1 MSNLLTQI
9 NDKTE
14 KLTAPNL
21 IKLGIL
27 IFIIFVPIGLLLGN
41 FMSMSLN
48 IPETNDATS
57 LNNNIGNSA
66 EKFYEGIITY
76 VNPRTYPKDN
86 ISFVLKDE
94 EGNDVILLKSD
105 DQKLAVTEGH
115 KAKVYGSLTKSS
127 DEGNNILIVS
137 KVVFRN
143 VTKEYEPGFKALDD
157 VTLSIDDG
165 EFIFLV
171 GPSGAGKSTFIKMLI
186 REETPSEGEV
196 LFNEV
201 PIAEL
206 PSSKLPDLRRKIGVV
221 FQDFKL
227 LNSKNVFENVAVAL
241 EVVDSSEEV
250 VKMFN
255 FPKQLSG
262 GEKQRLS
269 IARALAHEPDVLV
282 ADEPTGMIDPKSTEE
297 VVEILE
303 RINSLGTTIL
313 MASHDQNIVNKLK
326 KRVVRIEEG
335 KIMTDKKGG
344 RYYGQIMAKLL
355 G

>member
-1 MSNLLTQI
+1 MSQI
-9 NDKTE
+9 E
-14 KLTAPNL
+14 
-21 IKLGIL
+21 
-27 IFIIFVPIGLLLGN
+27 
-41 FMSMSLN
+41 
-48 IPETNDATS
+48 
-57 LNNNIGNSA
+57 
-66 EKFYEGIITY
+66 
-76 VNPRTYPKDN
+76 
-86 ISFVLKDE
+86 
-94 EGNDVILLKSD
+94 
-105 DQKLAVTEGH
+105 
-115 KAKVYGSLTKSS
+115 
-127 DEGNNILIVS
+127 
-137 KVVFRN
+137 FRN

-250 VKMFN
+250 IKNVVPNVLSMVGLVEKMFN

-269 IARALAHEPDVLV
+269 IARALAQSPKLLLL
-282 ADEPTGMIDPKSTEE
+282 DEPTTYLDLKYQKECFDLIYKLNKEKGLT
-297 VVEILE
+297 VVIVSHEINLQAAYCHRVILIKNGQVFGVGSPME
-303 RINSLGTTIL
+303 CLTKEAIETVYDCQVLVDENPSRGTRRVSLVL
-313 MASHDQNIVNKLK
+313 
-326 KRVVRIEEG
+326 
-335 KIMTDKKGG
+335 
-344 RYYGQIMAKLL
+344 
-355 G
+355 